1 MVQVFAAISG
11 GAQPWARKMYLVY
24 RTLLLSFLLVLPVS
38 AAIAPAAAKPAVDS
52 VRVGEY
58 ATKTRFVVDLSQ
70 SVPFKIFTL
79 ADPYRVVVDLPEVV
93 WHLKPEEVSD
103 GKRVTGYRFGLF
115 QAGQSRIVI
124 DTAKPVRVAKA
135 FMLEPTGRRGHRL
148 VIDLADENR
157 EAFMR
162 ALQSPGAAPGQE
174 SAREDRAVEQDVAP
188 VPPRKPNELPMIAID
203 PGHGGVDPGARGV
216 SGTWEKD
223 LTLLQAR
230 ELRRQLL
237 QHGRYRVVMTR
248 NSDVFVRLRERI
260 AIAQRAGADI
270 FISLHADS
278 IANGSVRGG
287 AVYTLSEQASDRE
300 AAALAAKENKADIIA
315 GIDLNDQSR
324 TVAKILIDLRQ
335 RLTKNESVTFAKAL
349 VNQLDDSM
357 RLLRNNHRFAGFA
370 VLKAPDIPSVL
381 IELGYLSNRIDERL
395 LRRSRHRTKVASA
408 IVKAIDGYFARQ
420 QALHQP

>member
-1 MVQVFAAISG
+1 
-11 GAQPWARKMYLVY
+11 MYLVC
-24 RTLLLSFLLVLPVS
+24 RLVLLTVMLALPAL
-38 AAIAPAAAKPAVDS
+38 AAVAPAAARPAVDS

-58 ATKTRFVVDLSQ
+58 ATKTRFVVDLSE
-70 SVPFKIFTL
+70 SVSFTIFTL

-93 WHLKPEEVSD
+93 WQLKPED
-103 GKRVTGYRFGLF
+103 IPAGRRVTGYRFGLF

-135 FMLEPTGRRGHRL
+135 FLLQPSGKRGHRL
-148 VIDLADENR
+148 VIDLADETR

-162 ALQSPGAAPGQE
+162 GLQAPSATAPRGAGAEERPRATEAAP
-174 SAREDRAVEQDVAP
+174 
-188 VPPRKPNELPMIAID
+188 PPRKPNERPMIAID
-203 PGHGGVDPGARGV
+203 PGHGGVDPGARGY

-237 QHGRYRVVMTR
+237 KHGGYRVALTR

-278 IANGSVRGG
+278 IVNKSVRGG
-287 AVYTLSEQASDRE
+287 AVYTLSEQASDKE

-335 RLTKNESVTFAKAL
+335 RLTKNDSVTFAKAL
-349 VNQLDDSM
+349 VDELSDSM

-381 IELGYLSNRIDERL
+381 IEMGYLSNRTDERL
-395 LRRSRHRTKVASA
+395 LKRSRHREQVAGA
-408 IVKAIDGYFARQ
+408 IVKALDGYFARQ